1 MGRNP
6 RWGQELCLVD
16 GSHVVQVVKSFLDK
30 TAQQAKPGERIA
42 DVVDRIEVT
51 GLREDIFSDV

>member
-1 MGRNP
+1 M
-6 RWGQELCLVD
+6 D
-16 GSHVVQVVKSFLDK
+16 GSHVVQMVKSFLDK

-42 DVVDRIEVT
+42 DVVDRIEVS